1 MRYLITALMV
11 LMVLVPQA
19 HSDLNFLPADGPRGD
34 VSRFMDFGSNDD
46 AWPTTTTCLSAQS
59 GGTAHRTLCDDTDS
73 PESRLTKP
81 YFGQVFVRYLVCTP
95 TFDHSLWLSASL
107 QLAVFQVKGS
117 DVGSDYVR
125 NQLGGTLTFDETTTV
140 GESQRLIINAR
151 TTLENGNLQIKFTD
165 VGVAPVAVDNGF
177 TCTIALFE

>member
-34 VSRFMDFGSNDD
+34 AFWFMHFGSNDD

-59 GGTAHRTLCDDTDS
+59 GGSAHRTLCDDTDS

-95 TFDHSLWLSASL
+95 TFDHSLWLSGSL

-117 DVGSDYVR
+117 DVGGDYVR
-125 NQLGGTLTFDETTTV
+125 SQLGGALTFDEADTV
-140 GESQRLIINAR
+140 GASQRLTINAP
-151 TTLENGNLQIKFTD
+151 TTLENGNLQIKFTA
-165 VGVAPVAVDNGF
+165 VSAAPLAVDNGF
-177 TCTIALFE
+177 TCVIALAE